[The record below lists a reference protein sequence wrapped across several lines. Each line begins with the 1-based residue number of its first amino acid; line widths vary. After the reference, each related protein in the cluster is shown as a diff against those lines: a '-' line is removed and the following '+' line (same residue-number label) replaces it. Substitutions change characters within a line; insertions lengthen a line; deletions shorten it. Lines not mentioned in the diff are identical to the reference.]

1 MSDHGMKV
9 CGVVCRGGDLVGGI
23 AFSQVGVICVVVC
36 DVCVRWFGLVGV
48 GVKEIVFLFGR

>member
-1 MSDHGMKV
+1 MKV
-9 CGVVCRGGDLVGGI
+9 CGVVCRGGDSVGGI

-36 DVCVRWFGLVGV
+36 DVCVRWFGLVVV